1 MRILQF
7 LFWVG
12 LFLCVETTHAQ
23 VAYTKT
29 GLNLRVLPS
38 RNSEVVST
46 IPAVSMVSIEGCQ
59 GGWCNVYYLRNN
71 GYVKE
76 AYLIR
81 EKPNSS
87 ANHRVRSISPNR
99 YYTNSVGERVQSP
112 TYYNNTPS
120 GATAVCN
127 DGTYSFSRSRR
138 GTCSHHGGVRRWL

>member
-1 MRILQF
+1 MKVIQF
-7 LFWVG
+7 LFLIG
-12 LFLCVETTHAQ
+12 LILGVENAQAQ

-46 IPAVSMVSIEGCQ
+46 IPAVSMVSIGGCQ
-59 GGWCNVYYLRNN
+59 GGWCNVYYLGNN

-81 EKPNSS
+81 ERPNTSVG
-87 ANHRVRSISPNR
+87 HRGKFSNPNR

-112 TYYNNTPS
+112 TYYSNTPS